1 MKTIDAR
8 LYEAKDKHKKIFK
21 MFESLAVDEA
31 MLLLNDH
38 DPKPLYYQFAAE
50 RADTFEWTY
59 KTNGPDLFE
68 ILIKKTK
75 NI

>member
-8 LYEAKDKHKKIFK
+8 LYEPKDKHIKIFEL
-21 MFESLAVDEA
+21 FESLAVGEV
-31 MLLLNDH
+31 MLLVNDH

-59 KTNGPDLFE
+59 KTNGPELFE
-68 ILIKKTK
+68 ILITKTK